1 MLRYIGGRLVS
12 LLFSIAAVSVIT
24 FFLMHSVPGG
34 PFAFEKQPLPDF
46 AMQNILRKYGL
57 DRPVWEQYLRW
68 VWAMLHGDF
77 GIPFQSP
84 TETVV
89 GVIARTW
96 PVTIQVGIPTIILA
110 FTLGITLGTIAAL
123 NQNSWLDNLVTFS
136 ATMGM
141 TVPNFVVA
149 IWLVMIFTIKLGWL
163 PTGGWG
169 EPKHLIMP
177 VIAYSI
183 GPAAIIARVTRTN
196 MVEVIRSEHVRL
208 ARARGIPEHLIVRR
222 YVLKNALI
230 PLVTVFGP
238 IIPDLLTG
246 SIFIETAFAVPGLGR
261 FFTSSALHR
270 DYPMIMAM
278 MLLVAV
284 LWGLVYLVTDIL
296 YTIIDPRVRLTGER
310 Q

>member
-1 MLRYIGGRLVS
+1 
-12 LLFSIAAVSVIT
+12 
-24 FFLMHSVPGG
+24 
-34 PFAFEKQPLPDF
+34 
-46 AMQNILRKYGL
+46 
-57 DRPVWEQYLRW
+57 
-68 VWAMLHGDF
+68 
-77 GIPFQSP
+77 
-84 TETVV
+84 
-89 GVIARTW
+89 
-96 PVTIQVGIPTIILA
+96 
-110 FTLGITLGTIAAL
+110 
-123 NQNSWLDNLVTFS
+123 
-136 ATMGM
+136 
-141 TVPNFVVA
+141 
-149 IWLVMIFTIKLGWL
+149 
-163 PTGGWG
+163 
-169 EPKHLIMP
+169 MP

-238 IIPDLLTG
+238 MIPDLLTG
-246 SIFIETAFAVPGLGR
+246 SIFIETAFTVPGLGR

-296 YTIIDPRVRLTGER
+296 YTIIDPRVRLTGE
-310 Q
+310 QQ

>member
-1 MLRYIGGRLVS
+1 MLRYISGRLVS
-12 LLFSIAAVSVIT
+12 LLFSIAAVSVLT

-84 TETVV
+84 TETVL

-96 PVTIQVGIPTIILA
+96 PVTIQVGIPTIIVA

-123 NQNSWLDNLVTFS
+123 NQNSWLDNLVTFG

-196 MVEVIRSEHVRL
+196 MVEVSRSEHVRL
-208 ARARGIPEHLIVRR
+208 ARARGIPERLIVRR

-238 IIPDLLTG
+238 MIPDLLTG

-284 LWGLVYLVTDIL
+284 LWGLVYLVTDLL

>member
-1 MLRYIGGRLVS
+1 MLRYIGGRLAS

-96 PVTIQVGIPTIILA
+96 PVTIQVGIPTIIVA

-123 NQNSWLDNLVTFS
+123 NQNSWLDNLVTFG

-238 IIPDLLTG
+238 MIPDLLTG

-310 Q
+310 